1 MRKGMRFMTA
11 KKLITAVLVIVFAAA
26 FVSCGSVSG
35 DKLAKQGKE
44 QYKAGN
50 YSEALS
56 SFLSAEEAGLK
67 TFKQEE
73 LYSCIGNCY
82 LKMDNC
88 EQSIKYQLKSLDEN
102 PEYFDGWVN
111 LGVAYRKSGN
121 NEKAMTCY
129 EVALNYDPKTTESG
143 PLYISLGVLYIELGK
158 PISAL
163 NYLEMAKEIYP
174 AQADVY
180 AYLSIAYAMAL
191 EPEKSDT
198 AFETARN
205 LGYSRI
211 SEIQEQLDKIG
222 R

>member
-1 MRKGMRFMTA
+1 MTA
-11 KKLITAVLVIVFAAA
+11 KNLIAAALVAVFAAA
-26 FVSCGSVSG
+26 FVSCGTVSG
-35 DKLAKQGKE
+35 DKLVRQGKE
-44 QYKAGN
+44 LYSDGN

-56 SFLSAEEAGLK
+56 TFLSADESGLK
-67 TFKQEE
+67 IVKKEE

-82 LKMDNC
+82 LKMGDYEN
-88 EQSIKYQLKSLDEN
+88 SIEYQLKCLDEN

-121 NEKAMTCY
+121 NDKAMTCY
-129 EVALNYDPKTTESG
+129 EVALNYDPKNGDSG

-163 NYLEMAKEIYP
+163 NYLEMAKAIYP
-174 AQADVY
+174 DRADVY

-198 AFETARN
+198 AFETARS
-205 LGYSRI
+205 LGYSRMN
-211 SEIQEQLDKIG
+211 EIQEQLDKLG
-222 R
+222 N